1 MDTGKVSTHSFRVN
15 HIAII
20 ESLPSREFQ
29 TGRELAGY
37 LSGQLEDLQTPITV
51 SHVDIATPYEFRAVI
66 ANLATQADREGLRP
80 IVHIEAHGEDDFG
93 LHFRGGKIHWR
104 EICDALI
111 PLNRAS
117 GFNLLISVSAC
128 FGVSCISGVSLR
140 RGAPCYALLG
150 PSKDLSPS
158 DLLNRFRSFYRE
170 VIHSQD
176 LDLALA
182 AMNNDKL
189 ERGQMVFVSA
199 EGWFEELMLEYLI
212 DAAHPK
218 ELKAAAMRI
227 FRKARCEGA
236 TLTLGETKR
245 QLVKNRPQIA
255 QGYFT
260 EFFMVHQIPENA
272 QRFGALLKAMET
284 TIKQTTPS

>member
-1 MDTGKVSTHSFRVN
+1 MNTEKALTHTFLVN
-15 HIAII
+15 RIAII
-20 ESLPSREFQ
+20 ESLPSRELQ

-37 LSGQLEDLQTPITV
+37 LNGQLEDLQTPISV
-51 SHVDIATPYEFRAVI
+51 SHVDVATPNEFRSAI
-66 ANLATQADREGLRP
+66 ANLAMQADREGLRP

-93 LHFRGGKIHWR
+93 LHFREGKIHWR

-117 GFNLLISVSAC
+117 GFNLLLSVSAC
-128 FGVSCISGVSLR
+128 FGVSCISGVSLC

-170 VIHSQD
+170 IIHSQD

-182 AMNNDKL
+182 TMNKDKL

-199 EGWFEELMLEYLI
+199 EGWFEELMLEYLTN
-212 DAAHPK
+212 AAHPK

-227 FRKARCEGA
+227 FRKARSEGS

-245 QLVKNRPQIA
+245 QLVRDRPQIA
-255 QGYFT
+255 QGYFA
-260 EFFMVHQIPENA
+260 EFFMVNYIPENA
-272 QRFGALLKAMET
+272 QRFGVLLRAMEV
-284 TIKQTTPS
+284 TIKKTTPC